1 MIAVKNEGLTCFLPF
16 LDVLRSDAKSA
27 VRIGEPV
34 TCLRRC
40 RVSGIIRAKLK
51 APRAKIPKPRRS
63 GSQRLRA
70 MRREAREGASMPP
83 NRAALT
89 PMRKTVARWDSSIT
103 SAAMAKIMSWE
114 RTQIGQVA

>member
-1 MIAVKNEGLTCFLPF
+1 MIAVKNEGLVCLLP
-16 LDVLRSDAKSA
+16 LPDVPRSDAESG

-34 TCLRRC
+34 ARLRRC

-89 PMRKTVARWDSSIT
+89 PMRKTVARWDSSIA

-114 RTQIGQVA
+114 RT